1 MDRGLLSRLEDRL
14 TRIERPPVVTM
25 TSDFGLHDGYVAA
38 MKGVIY
44 ALLPDAVVVDISH
57 DIGPQQIHEGAF
69 ILYRAYRYFPASAV
83 HIAVVDPGVGSV
95 RRPIVVVTGH
105 GTFVGPDN
113 GIFTYVLRAE
123 QMPALNPD
131 LTRAPVRAGG
141 MWGVAPHWEG
151 PGDRVAVAGPV
162 PR

>member
-57 DIGPQQIHEGAF
+57 EIAPQQIHEGAF

-83 HIAVVDPGVGSV
+83 HVAVVDPGVGSA
-95 RRPIVVVTGH
+95 RRPIALVTGH

-113 GIFTYVLRAE
+113 GIFTYVLGAE
-123 QMPALNPD
+123 QLRGQGYERKRGA
-131 LTRAPVRAGG
+131 VR
-141 MWGVAPHWEG
+141 
-151 PGDRVAVAGPV
+151 
-162 PR
+162 